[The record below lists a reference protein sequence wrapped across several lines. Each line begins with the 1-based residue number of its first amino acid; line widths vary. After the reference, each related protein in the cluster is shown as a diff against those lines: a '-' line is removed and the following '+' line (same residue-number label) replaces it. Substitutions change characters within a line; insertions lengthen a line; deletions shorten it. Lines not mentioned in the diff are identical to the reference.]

1 MLELSII
8 EEIRTAWRSV
18 GFYRNQ
24 LAMAQA
30 VPIAA
35 DLKALLEIV
44 FLASLQQEER
54 RAIQVRIVFF
64 PDVTTTSLKQEAK
77 HLESLPFA
85 QPIPLSVES
94 LGKLAPAFDQNLAT
108 LVAARSASLSGY
120 AIIGA
125 ILYGRTASLL
135 DNDLSSLPRPPALT
149 LSTRVPGSVVI
160 SYGDS
165 VVGRF
170 DKGQFVIA
178 KPGPMASSP
187 FVKQI
192 LQVLGDHDLYKRY
205 EHGYWFLY
213 RGCIERIYASAA
225 ARGHG
230 GTVIWVPDRLLE
242 EANQYFQTGREI
254 ADSPAGEELISLVLA
269 EENSGEG
276 GELLARYKRRLS
288 EYLDMVAQLSCVDGA
303 LIVDEHLRPLRF
315 ATHLAAPKWTGE
327 VFEGTSQSIPPTQTI
342 ELTRF
347 GTRHNSAI
355 GFVGACPST
364 IGFVMSEDGPVRA
377 ILRVGEAIWLWPD
390 CLNTIFLDN

>member
-1 MLELSII
+1 MLELGII
-8 EEIRTAWRSV
+8 EEIRAAWRSV

-30 VPIAA
+30 VPTTA

-54 RAIQVRIVFF
+54 RAIQVRVVFF
-64 PDVTTTSLKQEAK
+64 PDATITSLKQKAK

-94 LGKLAPAFDQNLAT
+94 LRKLALAFDQNIAT
-108 LVAARSASLSGY
+108 LIAARSTGTSRY
-120 AIIGA
+120 DIVGA
-125 ILYGRTASLL
+125 ILYGRISSLL
-135 DNDLSSLPRPPALT
+135 DNDLSSLPRPSALT

-165 VVGRF
+165 VVGHF

-178 KPGPMASSP
+178 KPGPMASYP
-187 FVKQI
+187 FLNQF
-192 LQVLGDHDLYKRY
+192 LQVLKDHDLYKRY
-205 EHGYWFLY
+205 ENGYWFLY
-213 RGCIERIYASAA
+213 RACIKRIYANAA

-230 GTVIWVPDRLLE
+230 GTVIWLPDKLLD
-242 EANQYFQTGREI
+242 EAHKYFQTGREI
-254 ADSPAGEELISLVLA
+254 ADSPAGEDLIGVVLQ

-276 GELLARYKRRLS
+276 GELIARYKRRLS

-303 LIVDEHLRPLRF
+303 LIIDEHLRPLRF
-315 ATHLAAPKWTGE
+315 ATHLAAPKWIGE
-327 VFEGTSQSIPPTQTI
+327 VFEGTHQDISPTQKI

-364 IGFVMSEDGPVRA
+364 IGFVISEDGPVRA
-377 ILRVGEAIWLWPD
+377 ILRVDEAIWLWLD
-390 CLNTIFLDN
+390 CMNTVFLDN